1 MMSDKVT
8 KLEVQRWLGS
18 DTMQE
23 CIEIIIDVANNNYE
37 SEQLYK
43 DIKDYAEQQEWD
55 DD

>member
-1 MMSDKVT
+1 MSDKVT

-18 DTMQE
+18 SGSMQE
-23 CIEIIIDVANNNYE
+23 LVAIITEVANNNYE

-55 DD
+55 DE